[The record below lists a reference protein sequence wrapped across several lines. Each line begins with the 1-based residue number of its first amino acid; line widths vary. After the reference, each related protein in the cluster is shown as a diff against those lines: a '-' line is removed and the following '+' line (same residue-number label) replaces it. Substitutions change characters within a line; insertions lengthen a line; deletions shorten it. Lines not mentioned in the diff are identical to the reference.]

1 MPKLREAI
9 LDTISKACKD
19 ESTSLQPAHVKD
31 ILKLVLVAVRQT
43 KRLAQN
49 SDELSTIWQ
58 PSKWSELSSTL
69 ASNDRFKASV
79 GLQAMCKQI
88 VQLLQ
93 DSGTAVSKAKTADE
107 NKTKSK
113 EKSGA
118 STTKRKAADREED
131 GDEGVADEGKKAKHK
146 KARKTKSS

>member
-49 SDELSTIWQ
+49 TDELSTIWQ

-93 DSGTAVSKAKTADE
+93 ESGTAGSKAKTADE
-107 NKTKSK
+107 NTAKSK
-113 EKSGA
+113 KSGA

-146 KARKTKSS
+146 KARKAKSS